1 MVHNRMTEEDVIR
14 NNGAVMYGRV
24 RQYANKDGYGFIHT
38 EDKKDIFVSSYV
50 LGKKEDKFRV
60 GALVSFIPVMYEGKV
75 VADEIKI
82 LEVFPSGDVL
92 QLPNG
97 KYLPVKRVTKYGYVG
112 GKQVLEK
119 IKQPESQMLEAGY
132 TYDDLAYIFIR
143 TSRGEFRFYNDGAK
157 QRGDGQTDLKKFEK
171 YLNTFFMSMI

>member
-119 IKQPESQMLEAGY
+119 KTNRKSNARSRI
-132 TYDDLAYIFIR
+132 YI
-143 TSRGEFRFYNDGAK
+143 
-157 QRGDGQTDLKKFEK
+157 
-171 YLNTFFMSMI
+171 